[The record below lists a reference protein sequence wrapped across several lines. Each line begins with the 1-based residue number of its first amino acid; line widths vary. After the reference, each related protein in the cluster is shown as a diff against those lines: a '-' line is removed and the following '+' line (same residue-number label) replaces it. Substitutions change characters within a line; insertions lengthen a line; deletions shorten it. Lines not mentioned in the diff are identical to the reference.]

1 VLRQALPLIRATW
14 LTSPSMTQ
22 PLDMT
27 EDTSTDSSYR
37 EFAGTLV
44 RIVVGTEELEKT
56 FTVHK
61 NVFTKASR
69 FFSAAFD
76 G

>member
-1 VLRQALPLIRATW
+1 
-14 LTSPSMTQ
+14 MTQ

-27 EDTSTDSSYR
+27 EDTSTDSGYR